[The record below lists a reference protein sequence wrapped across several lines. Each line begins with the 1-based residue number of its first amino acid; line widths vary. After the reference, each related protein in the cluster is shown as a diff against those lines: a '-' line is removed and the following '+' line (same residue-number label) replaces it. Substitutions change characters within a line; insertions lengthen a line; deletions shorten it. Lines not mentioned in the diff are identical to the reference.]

1 MNEKTIR
8 ALVEAGAV
16 KKVQIIASGATIHA
30 DIITLNGLVTATT
43 NKGSIKTW
51 VTIDASAKWVKGL
64 GIGKVDLEIA
74 MWLPQQSGL
83 RF

>member
-30 DIITLNGLVTATT
+30 DIVTLNGLVTATT
-43 NKGSIKTW
+43 NKGSIKT
-51 VTIDASAKWVKGL
+51 
-64 GIGKVDLEIA
+64 
-74 MWLPQQSGL
+74 
-83 RF
+83 